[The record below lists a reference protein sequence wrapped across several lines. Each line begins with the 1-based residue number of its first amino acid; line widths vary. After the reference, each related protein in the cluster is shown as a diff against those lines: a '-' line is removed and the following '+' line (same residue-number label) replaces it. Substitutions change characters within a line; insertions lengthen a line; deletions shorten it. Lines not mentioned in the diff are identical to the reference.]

1 LTEINDRPTQACYTY
16 NQKERI
22 MMRKLPPIGAV
33 ALLILVGGPVVQANS
48 QTPTP
53 ADPGRG
59 DFMNYCAAC
68 HGVSGIGD
76 GTVAEFLTLTAA
88 NLTQMSLKNGGIFP
102 RQRAIEV
109 IDGRAQVSV
118 HGERNMPVWGDW
130 FKFEADA
137 DGGDAKAE
145 KIVRER
151 IDALVTYLE
160 SIQQH

>member
-1 LTEINDRPTQACYTY
+1 
-16 NQKERI
+16 
-22 MMRKLPPIGAV
+22 MMRKLSLVGAV
-33 ALLILVGGPVVQANS
+33 ALLILVGGPVVQANA
-48 QTPTP
+48 QTPIP

-76 GTVAEFLTLTAA
+76 GTVAEFLTLSAA

-118 HGERNMPVWGDW
+118 HGERDMPVWGDW
-130 FKFEADA
+130 FKFEADS
-137 DGGDAKAE
+137 DGAGTKTE

-151 IDALVTYLE
+151 ITALVDYLE
-160 SIQQH
+160 TLQQH